1 MKKETPYP
9 ISDTLKH
16 IPNVYQAILVVSQRA
31 RELRRMN
38 HNQEYLTNALL
49 EGGQG
54 KLDRQT
60 YLMKSI
66 IEQLT
71 KEKDNGKRRN
81 SFKPR

>member
-1 MKKETPYP
+1 MKETPYP

-16 IPNVYQAILVVSQRA
+16 IPNNYEAVLCLAQRA

-38 HNQEYLTNALL
+38 HDQEYLTNALI

-60 YLMKSI
+60 YLMKSV

-71 KEKDNGKRRN
+71 KEKTNGKHNRSKQSR
-81 SFKPR
+81 

>member
-1 MKKETPYP
+1 MKITPYP
-9 ISDTLKH
+9 ISNTLKH
-16 IPNVYQAILVVSQRA
+16 IPNPYEAVLCIAQRA

-38 HNQEYLTNALL
+38 HNQEYLTNALI

-60 YLMKSI
+60 YLMKSV

-71 KEKDNGKRRN
+71 KETKDGKRNRSN
-81 SFKPR
+81 KSR